1 MLLQPATTAVGM
13 EPKAEGELG
22 EVSGFKTEMSHWNN
36 VVADYPDVFA
46 EPGMPAERETKH
58 RIELRLSAGIST
70 VCLLLSWQKS
80 EGSWMATWGQVGPAH
95 PVHPIVHQSS
105 SLGRRLVNLG

>member
-13 EPKAEGELG
+13 EPKAEGKLG
-22 EVSGFKTEMSHWNN
+22 EVSGFETETSRWNN

-58 RIELRLSAGIST
+58 KIELLPG
-70 VCLLLSWQKS
+70 
-80 EGSWMATWGQVGPAH
+80 ATPQY
-95 PVHPIVHQSS
+95 
-105 SLGRRLVNLG
+105 RR

>member
-1 MLLQPATTAVGM
+1 MVTDGWLMLLQPDTTAVGM

-22 EVSGFKTEMSHWNN
+22 EVSGFETETSRWNS

-58 RIELRLSAGIST
+58 RIELLPG
-70 VCLLLSWQKS
+70 
-80 EGSWMATWGQVGPAH
+80 ATP
-95 PVHPIVHQSS
+95 
-105 SLGRRLVNLG
+105 